1 MNYTHL
7 LSSLALLLLAPGCT
21 EPPALSDAYG
31 NFEAREVIVAAEL
44 TGKLLQLNIAEGQHL
59 EAGQAVGL
67 IDTVPLDL
75 RRLQLQSIIAATGQ
89 KTQDA
94 SAQIAVLEAQGQ
106 HLEREIR
113 RTAALLERQ
122 AATPQQLDDLKD
134 QREIVRRQILAA
146 QSQENTANRSIR
158 AEIAPLKAQIHQVE
172 DQIARCYLK
181 NPVSGTVLAKLAE
194 GGEVAIAGKPLYKI
208 ADLRQMTLRAYVSGE
223 QLPKIKIGQ
232 MVKVLI
238 DESKDTN
245 RALSGRLAWI
255 SDQAEF
261 TPKTIQTKAARVN
274 LVYAVKILVNNDGSL
289 KIGMPGEV
297 IFP

>member
-1 MNYTHL
+1 
-7 LSSLALLLLAPGCT
+7 
-21 EPPALSDAYG
+21 
-31 NFEAREVIVAAEL
+31 
-44 TGKLLQLNIAEGQHL
+44 
-59 EAGQAVGL
+59 
-67 IDTVPLDL
+67 
-75 RRLQLQSIIAATGQ
+75 
-89 KTQDA
+89 
-94 SAQIAVLEAQGQ
+94 
-106 HLEREIR
+106 
-113 RTAALLERQ
+113 
-122 AATPQQLDDLKD
+122 PQQLDDLKD

>member
-75 RRLQLQSIIAATGQ
+75 RKLQLQSIIAATGQ

-134 QREIVRRQILAA
+134 
-146 QSQENTANRSIR
+146 
-158 AEIAPLKAQIHQVE
+158 
-172 DQIARCYLK
+172 
-181 NPVSGTVLAKLAE
+181 
-194 GGEVAIAGKPLYKI
+194 
-208 ADLRQMTLRAYVSGE
+208 
-223 QLPKIKIGQ
+223 
-232 MVKVLI
+232 
-238 DESKDTN
+238 
-245 RALSGRLAWI
+245 
-255 SDQAEF
+255 
-261 TPKTIQTKAARVN
+261 
-274 LVYAVKILVNNDGSL
+274 
-289 KIGMPGEV
+289 
-297 IFP
+297 